1 SIKSSNP
8 VIAQKE
14 KKITGTV
21 VDVTGIPVVGAN
33 VMVKGTT
40 NGTVTDIDGKF
51 SLSAEKGD
59 IFEVSYIGYLP
70 CERKIGNE
78 STLAIILK

>member
-1 SIKSSNP
+1 
-8 VIAQKE
+8 
-14 KKITGTV
+14 
-21 VDVTGIPVVGAN
+21 
-33 VMVKGTT
+33 MVKGTT

-59 IFEVSYIGYLP
+59 ILEVSYIGYLP

-78 STLAIILK
+78 STLAIILKEDMKVLDEIVVMEVLYPDRN